1 MQQARVGAPKLKNG
15 ANELSKRGVVKIVQA
30 GQDTA
35 QQYGKLYATLAE
47 GAKRAHTDG
56 MIYGAPAGSMGLMA
70 YDFEINGSNGQDSQN
85 VARALLAIVLGGLG
99 LGAFALRRRSVKF
112 LPS

>member
-1 MQQARVGAPKLKNG
+1 MHFLDAQEVAQV
-15 ANELSKRGVVKIVQA
+15 VQA

-56 MIYGAPAGSMGLMA
+56 MVYGAPANSMGVMA
-70 YDFEINGSNGQDSQN
+70 YDFEINGTDGQSSRN
-85 VARALLAIVLGGLG
+85 VERLILAVILGGLG
-99 LGAFALRRRSVKF
+99 LGAFALRRRWPRVT
-112 LPS
+112 PAGG

>member
-1 MQQARVGAPKLKNG
+1 
-15 ANELSKRGVVKIVQA
+15 
-30 GQDTA
+30 
-35 QQYGKLYATLAE
+35 
-47 GAKRAHTDG
+47 

-70 YDFEINGSNGQDSQN
+70 YDFEINGSNGQGSQN